1 MLNPKKR
8 GALIAFPNRQLTIN
22 MKSNQV
28 IQISGTPGQIVG
40 IVPVQS
46 NGTITVKLV
55 GEMLQ
60 ISSESFSA

>member
-1 MLNPKKR
+1 
-8 GALIAFPNRQLTIN
+8 

-28 IQISGTPGQIVG
+28 IQISGIPGQIVG

-55 GEMLQ
+55 G
-60 ISSESFSA
+60 